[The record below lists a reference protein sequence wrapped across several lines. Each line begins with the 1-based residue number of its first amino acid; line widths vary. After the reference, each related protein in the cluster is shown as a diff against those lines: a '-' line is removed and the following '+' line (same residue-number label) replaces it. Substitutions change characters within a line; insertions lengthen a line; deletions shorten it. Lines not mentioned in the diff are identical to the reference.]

1 MHLSVAGLL
10 QSIITKSIP
19 EASRRKGLI
28 DMCRTR
34 WAARYTAYTHF
45 YQAYPYVIA
54 ALENISCGA
63 NHEMCG
69 DEYQDATWDRKS
81 KDDAVALLA
90 GLATFDF
97 IVSFLYE
104 FFSHLAGVTV
114 KLQGQ
119 SIDIIKAYQEVS
131 ILNGTLFFFKIMS
144 EKEIKALLM
153 TNYIARIYTVKWL
166 PDCRCQEDLQRNSI

>member
-1 MHLSVAGLL
+1 MQTCYNIVHLSVTGLL
-10 QSIITKSIP
+10 QSIITKAIP

-34 WAARYTAYTHF
+34 WAARHTAYTHF

-90 GLATFDF
+90 SLATFDF
-97 IVSFLYE
+97 IVSFLVLYE
-104 FFSHLAGVTV
+104 FLSHLSGVTV

-119 SIDIIKAYQEVS
+119 SIDIIKAYQEVG

-144 EKEIKALLM
+144 EKEIKALLK
-153 TNYIARIYTVKWL
+153 TN
-166 PDCRCQEDLQRNSI
+166 

>member
-1 MHLSVAGLL
+1 
-10 QSIITKSIP
+10 
-19 EASRRKGLI
+19 
-28 DMCRTR
+28 MCRTR
-34 WAARYTAYTHF
+34 SRWAARHTAYTHFF

-81 KDDAVALLA
+81 KDDAVAMLA
-90 GLATFDF
+90 SLATFDF
-97 IVSFLYE
+97 IVSFLVLYE
-104 FFSHLAGVTV
+104 FLSHLSGVTV

-119 SIDIIKAYQEVS
+119 SIDIIKAYQEVG

-153 TNYIARIYTVKWL
+153 TN
-166 PDCRCQEDLQRNSI
+166 

>member
-1 MHLSVAGLL
+1 MQTCYNIVHLFVTGLL
-10 QSIITKSIP
+10 QSIITKAIP

-34 WAARYTAYTHF
+34 WAARHTAYTHF

-69 DEYQDATWDRKS
+69 DEYQDATRYRKS
-81 KDDAVALLA
+81 KDDDAVALLA
-90 GLATFDF
+90 SLATFDF
-97 IVSFLYE
+97 IVSFLVLYE
-104 FFSHLAGVTV
+104 FLSHLSGVTV

-119 SIDIIKAYQEVS
+119 SIDIIKAYQEVG
-131 ILNGTLFFFKIMS
+131 ILNGTLFSFKIMS
-144 EKEIKALLM
+144 EKEIKALLK
-153 TNYIARIYTVKWL
+153 TN
-166 PDCRCQEDLQRNSI
+166 

>member
-1 MHLSVAGLL
+1 MQTCYNIVHLSVTGLL
-10 QSIITKSIP
+10 QSTITKAIP

-34 WAARYTAYTHF
+34 WAARHTAYTHF

-69 DEYQDATWDRKS
+69 DEYQDATRYRKS
-81 KDDAVALLA
+81 KDDDAVALLA
-90 GLATFDF
+90 SLATFDF
-97 IVSFLYE
+97 IVSFLVLYE
-104 FFSHLAGVTV
+104 FLSHLSGVTV

-119 SIDIIKAYQEVS
+119 SIDIIKAYQEVG
-131 ILNGTLFFFKIMS
+131 ILNGTLFSFKIMS
-144 EKEIKALLM
+144 EKEIKALLK
-153 TNYIARIYTVKWL
+153 TN
-166 PDCRCQEDLQRNSI
+166 

>member
-1 MHLSVAGLL
+1 MQTCYNIVHLSVTGLL
-10 QSIITKSIP
+10 QSIITKDIP

-34 WAARYTAYTHF
+34 WAARHTAYTHF

-69 DEYQDATWDRKS
+69 DEYQDATRYRKS
-81 KDDAVALLA
+81 KDDDAVALLA
-90 GLATFDF
+90 SLATFDF
-97 IVSFLYE
+97 IVSFLVLYE
-104 FFSHLAGVTV
+104 FLSHLSGVTV

-119 SIDIIKAYQEVS
+119 SIDIIKAYQEVG
-131 ILNGTLFFFKIMS
+131 ILNGTLFSFKIMS
-144 EKEIKALLM
+144 EKEIKALLK
-153 TNYIARIYTVKWL
+153 TN
-166 PDCRCQEDLQRNSI
+166 

>member
-1 MHLSVAGLL
+1 MQTCYNIVHLSVTGLSR
-10 QSIITKSIP
+10 SIITKTIP
-19 EASRRKGLI
+19 EASRSMGLI

-34 WAARYTAYTHF
+34 WAVHHTAYTHF
-45 YQAYPYVIA
+45 YQAHPNVIA
-54 ALENISCGA
+54 ALKNFSCGA

-90 GLATFDF
+90 SLATFDF
-97 IVSFLYE
+97 IVSFLVLYE
-104 FFSHLAGVTV
+104 FLSHLSGVTV

-119 SIDIIKAYQEVS
+119 SIDIIKAYQEVE

-153 TNYIARIYTVKWL
+153 TN
-166 PDCRCQEDLQRNSI
+166 